1 MSSPAVP
8 IKLDS
13 LTANNLG
20 IFNRIAAPAEY
31 PDHYI
36 QQCRDSGELCRYAY
50 FGEVPVG
57 VLVLHTVVNKSP
69 VALNIALLRVLDAY
83 ADNLHVEAELV
94 RNALALCPKRHVAAC
109 TAVVNRSDT
118 VLVRVLTDMGFLPQ
132 TGPVPD
138 AYRTLSV
145 DAAAGE
151 TLFVKSV

>member
-1 MSSPAVP
+1 MSTPAVP

-20 IFNRIAAPAEY
+20 IFNRIVAPAEY
-31 PDHYI
+31 PDHYV

-57 VLVLHTVVNKSP
+57 VIVLQTVVNKSP

-83 ADNLHVEAELV
+83 AGSFHVEAELV
-94 RNALALCPKRHVAAC
+94 QYALALCPKRHVAAC
-109 TAVVNRSDT
+109 TAVVKRSDT
-118 VLVRVLTDMGFLPQ
+118 GLVRLLTDMGFLPL

-138 AYRTLSV
+138 SYRTLSV
-145 DAAAGE
+145 DAASGE
-151 TLFVKSV
+151 ILFVKTV